1 MSGETGRLH
10 SNEVKDLSFQ
20 RLSLS
25 IPVESKNYKA
35 INEFLRKVCNLQDGS
50 ILEPNLQELKKEE
63 PILKKDESNMNKNNS
78 KSDDE
83 LFNFLSELIQDSRDI
98 PTSKSRP
105 TIKSRNTVNSRDSN
119 SRDSNSRD
127 SYSREYSREY
137 SGDSNNKSNPKSKDS
152 NPEPIMKSKI
162 TKSNELLPNIVF
174 PEDIWLM
181 DIISIKDIQIKT
193 SILMEIIKMINT
205 ELLGE
210 KDLSSIETSMNYYVK
225 LLMAYKVYDVPV
237 RVSSVYTPPD
247 FSLKE
252 EDDEDS
258 HTVLKPTA
266 TYNSTHSQ
274 SAPNINQPLAKRISG
289 ISRERDLL
297 NSSKKRL
304 LTFLGHDSSSSY
316 SDVSV
321 NDEKPSFMTKS
332 RIYNKLKKHRDL
344 SSSINS
350 NSSASLLSNRSS
362 VMTTSSVN
370 SNNTRRRASSTAPTD
385 INESRLLASR
395 QIVPPAVVLT
405 LEQRIENRKYKHEYY
420 IQLCSLLDVCNK
432 MISFLNHNETHS
444 SNVLISSSKL
454 VKLMEFI
461 KTKVWKFIVIDISQ
475 MILDY
480 AKLKVYEW

>member
-1 MSGETGRLH
+1 MSGETGRLQ

-35 INEFLRKVCNLQDGS
+35 INEFLTKVCNLQDGS
-50 ILEPNLQELKKEE
+50 ILEPNLQQVKKEE
-63 PILKKDESNMNKNNS
+63 PILKKDEYINKNDS
-78 KSDDE
+78 KSDEE
-83 LFNFLSELIQDSRDI
+83 LFNILSELIQDSRDI
-98 PTSKSRP
+98 PASKSKP
-105 TIKSRNTVNSRDSN
+105 IKSRESVNSRDSN
-119 SRDSNSRD
+119 SKNSNSRED
-127 SYSREYSREY
+127 SR
-137 SGDSNNKSNPKSKDS
+137 DFNDNSNPKSKDS
-152 NPEPIMKSKI
+152 DCEPIMKCKI
-162 TKSNELLPNIVF
+162 TKSNELLPNILF
-174 PEDIWLM
+174 PKDIWLM
-181 DIISIKDIQIKT
+181 DIISIKDVQIKT
-193 SILMEIIKMINT
+193 SILMEIVKMMNT

-252 EDDEDS
+252 EDDEDPLA
-258 HTVLKPTA
+258 VLKPTA

-274 SAPNINQPLAKRISG
+274 SAPNINQLLPKRISG
-289 ISRERDLL
+289 ASRERDLL

-304 LTFLGHDSSSSY
+304 LTFLGHDSWSSSY

-362 VMTTSSVN
+362 VVTTSSVN
-370 SNNTRRRASSTAPTD
+370 SNKSRRRASSTAPSD
-385 INESRLLASR
+385 LNESRLSASR
-395 QIVPPAVVLT
+395 QIVPQAVILT
-405 LEQRIENRKYKHEYY
+405 QEQRFENRKYKHEYY

-432 MISFLNHNETHS
+432 MVSFLNHNETHS

-454 VKLMEFI
+454 ITFMDFI
-461 KTKVWKFIVIDISQ
+461 KTKVWKFIVIDIFQ

-480 AKLKVYEW
+480 AKLKFYEW